1 MRPTI
6 ITHYSSTLYSYSVSA
21 DTCESPKITVEYKG
35 LSMDKARQVAMALEG
50 AFRKVDVICEQ
61 TGEVMYN
68 VYYSSEYYNKG
79 YTCADALKVVEHYLD

>member
-1 MRPTI
+1 MRPT
-6 ITHYSSTLYSYSVSA
+6 ITHYSSIHYSYSVSA

-79 YTCADALKVVEHYLD
+79 YTCADALGVVEGLVD

>member
-6 ITHYSSTLYSYSVSA
+6 ITHYSSIHYSYSVSA

-35 LSMDKARQVAMALEG
+35 LSMDKAKQVATTLEG

-68 VYYSSEYYNKG
+68 IYYSSEYYNKS
-79 YTCADALKVVEHYLD
+79 YTYADALKMVERYFD

>member
-6 ITHYSSTLYSYSVSA
+6 ITHYSSIQYSYSVSA

-35 LSMDKARQVAMALEG
+35 LSMEKAKHIAMILEG

-68 VYYSSEYYNKG
+68 VYYSSEYFEK
-79 YTCADALKVVEHYLD
+79 CHSCSDALGVIEELIA

>member
-6 ITHYSSTLYSYSVSA
+6 ITHYSSIPYSYSVSA
-21 DTCESPKITVEYKG
+21 DTCENPKITVEYKG

-79 YTCADALKVVEHYLD
+79 YTCSDALGVVEGLID

>member
-1 MRPTI
+1 MKPLAKATPITI
-6 ITHYSSTLYSYSVSA
+6 YTYYVSA

-35 LSMDKARQVAMALEG
+35 LSMEKAKHIAMVLEG

-68 VYYSSEYYNKG
+68 VYYSSEYFER
-79 YTCADALKVVEHYLD
+79 CLFCSDALGVVEGLIA